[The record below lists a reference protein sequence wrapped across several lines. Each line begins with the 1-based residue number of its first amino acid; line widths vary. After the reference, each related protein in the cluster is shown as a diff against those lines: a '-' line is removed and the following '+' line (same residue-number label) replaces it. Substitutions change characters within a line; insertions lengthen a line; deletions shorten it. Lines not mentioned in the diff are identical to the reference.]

1 MREREGLAFPFLLL
15 VERDALPRRQI
26 RVALSDQGQR
36 RRQIGDEIIG
46 MFDTNRDTQHP

>member
-46 MFDTNRDTQHP
+46 VFHSDAEAD